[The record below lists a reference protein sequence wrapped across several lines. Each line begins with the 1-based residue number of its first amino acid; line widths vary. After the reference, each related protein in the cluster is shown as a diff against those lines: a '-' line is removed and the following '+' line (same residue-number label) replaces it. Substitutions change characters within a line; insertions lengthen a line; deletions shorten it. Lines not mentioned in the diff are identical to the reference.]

1 MDRRNFLS
9 ASVLGLGG
17 LALGKLLAPPPVN
30 SSAATAQKP
39 LVYDKFVRQLREAGI
54 NVPGPGEPL
63 PPMDIRGEIEELG
76 LAFCRS
82 LPFGSDW
89 YYARSDGKL
98 AFWSCIT
105 TPRFM
110 VRFDDEEVEKRVY
123 LETYRSVQDLWL
135 AAKPSILKAREE
147 GRPFVAI
154 TEPTVQVENITD
166 SKTGETIGQEWWSF
180 IHLTKDVPW
189 PHPLDDPNPAV
200 ELVEGARWAAKK
212 ITALSQSDRL
222 EAMAA
227 LKRQNPTFHSLVKHA
242 LSMKRIEVKGDWVVI
257 MPAEGLK
264 AERIDLV
271 RA

>member
-1 MDRRNFLS
+1 M
-9 ASVLGLGG
+9 
-17 LALGKLLAPPPVN
+17 GKLLAPPPVN